1 MNDTVQA
8 LIVFELLAKHGKLIV
23 HNFVEIQIERTPYLK
38 HNVTVV

>member
-8 LIVFELLAKHGKLIV
+8 LIVFELLAKLIE
-23 HNFVEIQIERTPYLK
+23 HNFVEIQIEKTPYLK